1 MDKRNDEIKRIVLDY
16 LSIIVG
22 CAVMASAYPMFL
34 VPCRIAPGGV
44 SGISTILNAYLGV
57 PVGLTNFIICIPLFI
72 LGYKIIGRRFFF
84 RSIVATALSSGFID
98 LLPLPSVTDNLLLA
112 AIFGGVLLG
121 IGLGLVMR
129 ASATTGGTDLAGALL
144 HAKLSFF
151 PVGVYVFAFDGLVI
165 VAAAIFF
172 SLEAALV
179 AVIAVFVQSIIL
191 DRVIRG
197 FDDALAYMIVSR
209 ENETI
214 SRRVMAELG
223 RGVTLF
229 ETVGAFSGAR
239 SQTVLC
245 VLRKTQVGALRAII
259 RETDPNAF
267 VIAADVSEVMG
278 EGFQRLG

>member
-1 MDKRNDEIKRIVLDY
+1 MDKRNDEIKRVMLDY
-16 LSIIVG
+16 LSIVVG
-22 CAVMASAYPMFL
+22 CAIMASAYPMFL

-44 SGISTILNAYLGV
+44 SGIATILNAYLGF
-57 PVGLTNFIICIPLFI
+57 PVGLTNFVICIPLFI

-84 RSIVATALSSGFID
+84 RSLVATALSSALID
-98 LLPLPSVTDNLLLA
+98 LLPLHSVTDNMLLA

-144 HAKLSFF
+144 QTKLGFAS
-151 PVGVYVFAFDGLVI
+151 VGVYVFALDGLVI
-165 VAAAIFF
+165 VAAAIYF

-179 AVIAVFVQSIIL
+179 AVIAVFVQSILL

-209 ENETI
+209 ESETI
-214 SRRVMAELG
+214 TRRVMAELG
-223 RGVTLF
+223 RGATLF
-229 ETVGAFSGAR
+229 ETTGAFSGAR
-239 SQTVLC
+239 SQTILC

-259 RETDPNAF
+259 READPSAF